1 MRKPTLKEDKLYCF
15 DSDNKV
21 YCKCGQY
28 GVVFYN
34 TGRDKLICKNCGNY
48 IYKDKKTEL
57 KYMMKEK
64 GVCINGNN
72 KGIKI

>member
-1 MRKPTLKEDKLYCF
+1 MRKSRQIAEKLYSF

-21 YCKCGQY
+21 YCKCKQY

-34 TGRDKLICKNCGNY
+34 TGRDRLICKNCGNY

-64 GVCINGNN
+64 GVDINGYN
-72 KGIKI
+72 KRIKI